1 MPPACFRRRYS
12 HLWNLVRGVL
22 DEQRQRE
29 NLLQEQL
36 SFFVYRT
43 DPNAV
48 LARGVFGYEET
59 KRRADLIRKQQ
70 GMSWSV
76 VKFKAERKVQ
86 KQVPIR
92 QFGVSPNGRT
102 FTNTRDETSIVDYA
116 KRLNP
121 SKGRRFRGYTDFKAS
136 LCDINKLIQS
146 RQALQPCSVNVANCI

>member
-1 MPPACFRRRYS
+1 MTPVSFRSRHS
-12 HLWNLVRGVL
+12 HLWNVVRCVL

-29 NLLQEQL
+29 NLLQEEL

-43 DPNAV
+43 DTNGV
-48 LARGVFGYEET
+48 LARGIFGYEEA

-70 GMSWSV
+70 GLPWSV

-102 FTNTRDETSIVDYA
+102 FTNARGETSSIDYA
-116 KRLNP
+116 KRFNP
-121 SKGRRFRGYTDFKAS
+121 SNGRRFRGYTDS
-136 LCDINKLIQS
+136 QGNYHDID
-146 RQALQPCSVNVANCI
+146 